1 MTTKPYLVV
10 EWNDSVT
17 DAIGWMCVYNTVNG
31 YADGGIRM
39 HKNVSKE
46 EVVRLATTMAWKHE
60 ACKHN
65 SSGGCKAGI
74 KYDYKAPD
82 AEEVLE
88 RFILAM
94 LPYIDAGISL
104 AGDLGVPYSTTLKI
118 YAKHG
123 REIPLTRTMR
133 KDNSIVENM
142 RVYSEMMKMPY
153 DEFILNNCVTGYG
166 VAWAADEAWS
176 FKHEEKG
183 RVFVQGFGSVGAS
196 AALKLSDMGY
206 TVVGVSDALGVIECA
221 DGLDI
226 RHLIAYRN
234 KFGEMD
240 RDNLKE
246 GWSTRPNTEWL
257 DVDCDILIP
266 AALEDVLKAENA
278 NDVKAKLIVEGA
290 NIATTKEADEI
301 FYSKG
306 IELVTDFVANLGAV
320 RFYHSIIFGNLEQ
333 TPEAVLKDI
342 EDVCRGNTRKLYEYC
357 EENPMYQRDAAWKVF
372 QPETFDPFDI

>member
-1 MTTKPYLVV
+1 MKPYLLV
-10 EWNDSVT
+10 EWNDSKT
-17 DAIGWMCVYNTVNG
+17 DAMGWMCVFNTVKG

-60 ACKHN
+60 ACKHL

-104 AGDLGVPYSTTLKI
+104 AGDLGVPYSTTLAI

-123 REIPLTRTMR
+123 REIPLTKTMR
-133 KDNSIVENM
+133 KDKSIIENM
-142 RVYSEMMKMPY
+142 RVYADMMKQQVG
-153 DEFILNNCVTGYG
+153 EFTLNNCVTGYG
-166 VAWAADEAWS
+166 VAWAADEAWN
-176 FKHEEKG
+176 FKHKGETG
-183 RVFVQGFGSVGAS
+183 RVFIQGFGSVGAS
-196 AALKLSDMGY
+196 AAVKLHDMGY
-206 TVVGVSDALGVIECA
+206 KVVGVSDALGVIECP
-221 DGLDI
+221 DGLDV
-226 RHLIAYRN
+226 HYLVAHKN

-240 RDNLKE
+240 RENLKE
-246 GWSTRPNTEWL
+246 GWKTRPNTEWL

-266 AALEDVLKAENA
+266 AALEDVINKDNA
-278 NDVKAKLIVEGA
+278 NDVKAKLVVEGA
-290 NIATTKEADEI
+290 NIATTKEADAI

-306 IELVTDFVANLGAV
+306 IELVTDFIANLGAV
-320 RFYHSIIFGNLEQ
+320 RFYHSIIFGNLEH
-333 TPEAVLKDI
+333 TAEAVLNDI
-342 EDVCRGNTRKLYEYC
+342 EGVCRGNTRKIYEYC
-357 EENPMYQRDAAWKVF
+357 QEHPMYQRDAAWKVF
-372 QPETFDPFDI
+372 EPEASDPFDI